1 MIYLVTKTYLSKK
14 ISEWMEIITY
24 RLTAQANAN
33 MEQLRSEMANLNPEI
48 SVYTSVTYAQLVQL
62 RNQSK
67 LAPGTWY
74 RMIDYVTKVAND
86 PEARSAEHPFDLLLL
101 ATSENTLSE
110 EVRAMLTSRNAGT
123 YFRKSNLN
131 TWKVWYCLDNDSMR
145 FMWASPSGKG
155 VIYRMVDEW
164 GNDCPYD
171 FKNVQFK
178 RYAVTDDNAGG
189 DLDLRL
195 DGLYMGFNADMYN
208 LHIEDYSDYIYCYT
222 FNSYDGD
229 SGENEDASLSPQSFS
244 SDTQSTANYNQR
256 GCLQNVIAPYY
267 APVEIDDHINFSSL
281 ALNNI
286 CYIYR
291 NADSSTGA
299 QEGYGIWGNCFETGC
314 YNMSF
319 QSNARNNTFGQEC
332 RNIVAGYRFNY
343 MSFSQNCYSMS
354 FSQECGDMSFSQNC
368 YSMSFSQGCWGMS
381 FSQNCYSMSFSQN
394 CYRMSFS
401 QYCGRMS
408 FSQYCHDM
416 SFSQYCGRMS
426 FSQGCGWMSFS
437 QYCNNM
443 SFSQGCGWMSF
454 SQECRRMSF
463 SQGCSN
469 INVDAGVHDLQ
480 LPAGASNIHIFSG
493 VRGRQSQPLGVAT
506 NADYTQFVAMG
517 SSNNIRIFNPADV
530 A

>member
-24 RLTAQANAN
+24 RLTAQAKAN

-62 RNQSK
+62 REQSK
-67 LAPGTWY
+67 LMPGTWY
-74 RMIDYVTKVAND
+74 RMIDFVTKVAND
-86 PEARSAEHPFDLLLL
+86 PEARSAGHPFDLLLL

-110 EVRAMLTSRNAGT
+110 EARPMLTSRNAGR
-123 YFRKSNLN
+123 YFRDSNLKA
-131 TWKVWYCLDNDSMR
+131 WKVWYCLDNDSMR
-145 FMWASPSGKG
+145 FMWASPSGTG

-189 DLDLRL
+189 DFDLRL
-195 DGLYMGFNADMYN
+195 DGLYMGYNADMYN
-208 LHIEDYSDYIYCYT
+208 LYIEDYSDFIYCYT
-222 FNSYDGD
+222 FNSYN
-229 SGENEDASLSPQSFS
+229 ENNGTSVDASLSPQSFS
-244 SDTQSTANYNQR
+244 SDSQSVANYKQR

-267 APVEIDDHINFSSL
+267 APVEIDDRINFSSL

-291 NADSSTGA
+291 NADSDSGA
-299 QEGYGIWGNCFETGC
+299 QEGYGIFGNRFDTGC

-332 RNIVAGYRFNY
+332 HNMVAGYRFYN
-343 MSFSQNCYSMS
+343 MSFSQGC
-354 FSQECGDMSFSQNC
+354 CDMSFSQDC
-368 YSMSFSQGCWGMS
+368 RRMSFSQGCWGMS
-381 FSQNCYSMSFSQN
+381 FSQGCCDMSFSQG
-394 CYRMSFS
+394 CW
-401 QYCGRMS
+401 GMS

-416 SFSQYCGRMS
+416 SFSQDCGRMS
-426 FSQGCGWMSFS
+426 FSQECRLMSFS
-437 QYCNNM
+437 QDCYSM
-443 SFSQGCGWMSF
+443 SFSQGC
-454 SQECRRMSF
+454 R
-463 SQGCSN
+463 N

-493 VRGRQSQPLGVAT
+493 VRGSQSQPLGVAT

-517 SSNNIRIFNPADV
+517 SNNNVRIFNPADV